1 MKGVVFNVVEEVV
14 VDMYDADTWEDILEA
29 VELDGAYASLG
40 SYPDEHLMAIVGE
53 AARMLELDVPTV
65 LKTVGR
71 AAFAGLSDR
80 HSQFEIGTMSFGD
93 FVQHVENYIHP
104 EVRKLYPDATVP
116 HFDFESLDDGNLR
129 MTYSSPR
136 NLSDLA
142 EGLLRGAAD
151 AFGETLEVLRPDIDA
166 GENSTVFDLVIG

>member
-1 MKGVVFNVVEEVV
+1 MKGVVFNVVEEVI
-14 VDMYDADTWEDILEA
+14 VDMYDADTWEDILDA

-40 SYPDEHLMAIVGE
+40 SYPDEHMLAIVGE
-53 AARMLELDVPTV
+53 AARMLDVDVPTV

-71 AAFAGLSDR
+71 AAFAGLSRR
-80 HSQFEIGTMSFGD
+80 HSQFEIGDMTFTE

-104 EVRKLYPDATVP
+104 EVRKLYADATVP
-116 HFDFESLDDGNLR
+116 NFDFETIDDGKLR

-136 NLSDLA
+136 NLPDLA
-142 EGLLRGAAD
+142 EGLLMGAAD
-151 AFGETLEVLRPDIDA
+151 AFGEKIVVSRPGIDA

>member
-40 SYPDEHLMAIVGE
+40 SYPDEHLLAIVGE
-53 AARMLELDVPTV
+53 AARVLDVDVPTV

-71 AAFAGLSDR
+71 ASFAGLSRR
-80 HSQFEIGTMSFGD
+80 HSQFEIGAMSFVE
-93 FVQHVENYIHP
+93 FVQHVESYIHP
-104 EVRKLYPDATVP
+104 EVRKLYEDATVP
-116 HFDFESLDDGNLR
+116 NFAFETLDNGNVR

-136 NLSDLA
+136 NLPDLA
-142 EGLLRGAAD
+142 EGLLMGAAD
-151 AFGETLEVLRPDIDA
+151 AFGETIEIQRPGIDA
-166 GENSTVFDLVIG
+166 GENATVFDLVIA